1 MTASS
6 TQPAFH
12 PPTSIDWQDLIAA
25 GRAIL
30 VPQPSAAQ
38 PTPAAIRRAIS
49 TAYYAAFHA
58 LTASNV
64 DVLIGPAHNQLT
76 ADAWMQI
83 YRGLSHRQARTQL
96 QQNRNRLSA
105 DSQVFADVFRD
116 LQNERHNA
124 DYNPRATFTVQTA
137 TNLLNQAEAA
147 ITDFFQTGQSERVA
161 IATLTLF
168 RTR

>member
-1 MTASS
+1 MTSSS
-6 TQPAFH
+6 TEPAFH
-12 PPTSIDWQDLIAA
+12 PPASIDWQDLIAT

-30 VPQPSAAQ
+30 VPQSSGAQ
-38 PTPAAIRRAIS
+38 PTPAAIRRAVS
-49 TAYYAAFHA
+49 TAYYAALHA
-58 LTASNV
+58 LNASNV
-64 DVLIGPAHNQLT
+64 EVLIGPAHNQLT

-96 QQNRNRLSA
+96 QQHRDRLSA
-105 DSQVFADVFRD
+105 DAKIFADVFRD

-124 DYNPRATFTVQTA
+124 DYNPRAAFTIQAA

-147 ITDFFQTGQSERVA
+147 ITDFLRTGQSERVA